1 MIKDFYYKIGP
12 VETTK
17 VWVSPIDAEKVIS
30 LIEDIKKLD
39 WGEYQV
45 YLGGKYVIYKTNT
58 HDVDIMVTG
67 PIYDY
72 MKLYD
77 LFVKSYDLA
86 LNKWNFFV
94 DIKHFDNL
102 EFIKYEKTKEARRF
116 HIQTELAGEEIKIM
130 DGNIVHKSLKETLI
144 PNGSEFIPKEMA
156 VNVVIWPM
164 DKHIERGIKMP
175 IIKLI

>member
-17 VWVSPIDAEKVIS
+17 VWTSPIDIEKVNGWID
-30 LIEDIKKLD
+30 DIKELD
-39 WGEYQV
+39 WGEYQI
-45 YLGGKYVIYKTNT
+45 YLGGRYVTNPIET
-58 HDVDIMVTG
+58 DDVDIMITG

-86 LNKWNFFV
+86 LNKWNFFI

-102 EFIKYEKTKEARRF
+102 EFVKYEKTKEARRF
-116 HIQTELAGEEIKIM
+116 HIQTQLAGEEIKKIN
-130 DGNIVHKSLKETLI
+130 GEVVHHKIIKTHI
-144 PNGSEFIPKEMA
+144 PKSEFIPKEIA

-164 DKHIERGIKMP
+164 DKHIERGVKMP
-175 IIKLI
+175 IIKLN